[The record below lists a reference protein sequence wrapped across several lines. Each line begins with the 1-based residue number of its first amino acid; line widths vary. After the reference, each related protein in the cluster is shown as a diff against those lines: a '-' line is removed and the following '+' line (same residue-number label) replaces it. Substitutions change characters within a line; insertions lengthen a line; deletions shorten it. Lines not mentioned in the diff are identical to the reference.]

1 MPNNEKNQKSDGFL
15 SNEDI
20 LKKFEYMEFAMEHHF
35 TRNDMMKAFEL
46 VRKDERARM
55 TDEEM
60 TKHWG
65 KLPRNERFASM
76 MVNILR
82 QAPTS
87 EDLKSLGLQWIKEGI
102 KVWVSWDEEVEGVD
116 TDPCISDIKPD
127 TVHTNNFGTI
137 YDPASSNVVAE
148 VDGGFA
154 RLLGVEPGKCK
165 PFLICEVSDV

>member
-1 MPNNEKNQKSDGFL
+1 MPNNQINQKSDGFL

-35 TRNDMMKAFEL
+35 TRNDMMQAFEL

-65 KLPRNERFASM
+65 KLPRNERFSSM
-76 MVNILR
+76 MTNILR

-87 EDLKSLGLQWIKEGI
+87 EDLKSLGLQWIKEGV
-102 KVWVSWDEEVEGVD
+102 KVWVSWSDVHAYSQPE
-116 TDPCISDIKPD
+116 ISVNRPTEIDGLGGKAYSNYNVADACVCPD
-127 TVHTNNFGTI
+127 LI
-137 YDPASSNVVAE
+137 AQ
-148 VDGGFA
+148 
-154 RLLGVEPGKCK
+154 LLGVEPGQCK
-165 PFLICEVSDV
+165 PFLITEVQDVSI